1 MKVKVKM
8 NEKLKMILVS
18 AVSLIL
24 VLLFVN
30 AIDSQKC
37 KTVEYQNL
45 LTGPYT
51 ERVCEW
57 EK

>member
-1 MKVKVKM
+1 M
-8 NEKLKMILVS
+8 NEKLKMILIS

-30 AIDSQKC
+30 AIDSQQC

-45 LTGPYT
+45 LTGPQT

>member
-1 MKVKVKM
+1 MTKGIRM
-8 NEKLKMILVS
+8 NDNLKMLLVS
-18 AVSLIL
+18 VVSLII

-30 AIDSQKC
+30 ALDSQQC
-37 KTVEYQNL
+37 KNVEYQNL
-45 LTGPYT
+45 LTGPQT

>member
-1 MKVKVKM
+1 M
-8 NEKLKMILVS
+8 NENLKMTLISLV
-18 AVSLIL
+18 ALII
-24 VLLFVN
+24 VLIFVN
-30 AIDSQKC
+30 ALDSQKC

-45 LTGPYT
+45 LTGPQT

>member
-1 MKVKVKM
+1 M
-8 NEKLKMILVS
+8 NDNLKMTLVS
-18 AVSLIL
+18 LVALIL

-30 AIDSQKC
+30 AIDSQQC

-45 LTGPYT
+45 LTSPQT

>member
-1 MKVKVKM
+1 M
-8 NEKLKMILVS
+8 NENLKMLLVS
-18 AVSLIL
+18 LVAFIIVLI
-24 VLLFVN
+24 FVN
-30 AIDSQKC
+30 ALDNQQC

-45 LTGPYT
+45 LTGPQT